1 MVCSGVRAQALLRVR
16 SLRRKTPH
24 APGEAAHI
32 GLSSFSGI
40 SHELVQ
46 VPAPRSPVPP
56 LGRTWQNA
64 QRDRNESSARL
75 AEGHFQRTTGRT
87 TVPFSLS
94 GRQQAD
100 GSERTAAASDSRVG
114 SDAAQQQLVH
124 VLLLLLRRLI
134 IRLSLR
140 SSSGGPHGGA
150 ARHRGVCV
158 HTRRLRPL
166 RAQPPHLRRSLGGV
180 TRDSWL
186 VDVQA
191 VRWRRGSRRFL
202 PSGSHNRSTRR
213 GHSCRPRPSSKKPG
227 ASTSLSPCRRCSLQR
242 AGVLDLHRQP
252 ARIRQQP
259 AHGEGEEGILE
270 QPGVPHLE
278 LRYRGDISSC
288 PVFARSPPSSA
299 S

>member
-114 SDAAQQQLVH
+114 SDAAQHQLVH
-124 VLLLLLRRLI
+124 VLLLLLPPPPQDHPPQPPQLVGRPAWRC
-134 IRLSLR
+134 RATS
-140 SSSGGPHGGA
+140 
-150 ARHRGVCV
+150 
-158 HTRRLRPL
+158 RRLRPHAPL
-166 RAQPPHLRRSLGGV
+166 APTPRAAASSAQESGVTAGGCAARLRRGRGE
-180 TRDSWL
+180 
-186 VDVQA
+186 Q
-191 VRWRRGSRRFL
+191 RRGRKLAECSFHCSNYD
-202 PSGSHNRSTRR
+202 PTRR
-213 GHSCRPRPSSKKPG
+213 AALAISC
-227 ASTSLSPCRRCSLQR
+227 AAL
-242 AGVLDLHRQP
+242 A
-252 ARIRQQP
+252 
-259 AHGEGEEGILE
+259 
-270 QPGVPHLE
+270 
-278 LRYRGDISSC
+278 
-288 PVFARSPPSSA
+288 SSA
-299 S
+299 RC